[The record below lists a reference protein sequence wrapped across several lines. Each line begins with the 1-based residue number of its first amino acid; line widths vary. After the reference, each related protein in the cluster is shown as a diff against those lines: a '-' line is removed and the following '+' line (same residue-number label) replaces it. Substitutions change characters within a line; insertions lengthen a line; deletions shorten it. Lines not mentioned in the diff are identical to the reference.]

1 MEEYDSLCYRGL
13 GSDRQGGEGTC
24 GSTPLRTLTT
34 GAWQGH
40 AGHKGLL
47 PLGWWQGQLSP
58 VGPIFCLGPLW
69 ARPLLSVSPGEERA
83 PRWLCA
89 ETGLP
94 LGARGASPAPHRA
107 SVPWLQAG
115 CLLTDLPL
123 RVVVR
128 LMTHQADEN

>member
-13 GSDRQGGEGTC
+13 GSDRQGGEGTS

-47 PLGWWQGQLSP
+47 PLGRWQGQPSP
-58 VGPIFCLGPLW
+58 EGPIFGLGPLW

-83 PRWLCA
+83 PRWLRA
-89 ETGLP
+89 DRAP
-94 LGARGASPAPHRA
+94 AGARGASPAPHRA
-107 SVPWLQAG
+107 SVPWSQAG
-115 CLLTDLPL
+115 RLLTDLPL

-128 LMTHQADEN
+128 LMTHQVDEN